1 MGAAHS
7 SGGGFYGGGLDDVL
21 SKLNDVGSDNE
32 ILKNYVEKV
41 GQLCQNASRVGDGSV
56 VGGAKETKSMV
67 EYANSVHSKQ
77 KDDLI
82 RNIAAD
88 VFEVLK
94 INTNLAKTGSIDTII
109 DELSKL
115 IPDPRK
121 NIRFNKEFNNSP
133 GKQLDVCK
141 AIANAVNKNY
151 GGNIINMNVEPNE
164 MCNQVAEV
172 LYSLFTGLHTEFVS
186 VAADIT
192 RTLKNMMVIDDVLD
206 SSYAKLNE
214 RYRNTGD
221 EAMRQ
226 EAESSKQL
234 YDDVKKELNRQM
246 AILSNLLNV
255 ALKPETKELI
265 SAVMENKDFAGLTK
279 DIRADLG
286 TNAFADKLSMLLSG
300 VSSVAYS
307 AQLISKALNKIGM
320 SVQDF
325 KSSKT
330 PAELRQKVY
339 KKLAAVKD
347 SGKLDKLLLAA
358 EVIFKN
364 NYDHEAVSEALGK
377 TGGGYDDN
385 VDGGADDAPYWRQ
398 KSLSQKIEKKSQFR
412 DMVLKDFR
420 KLLQTQYKLIV
431 ESASRIGPKIGNGI
445 KITDQLH
452 SFVDSFSVLPNLD
465 KEKIAA
471 ALSGYA
477 KDSVSKQERE
487 KFINGYKTV
496 LSAIESLPK
505 ESKNDDLDKLAS
517 QIRELLK
524 MLEDFAENMVKAITD
539 INVAHPADLD
549 ASVKRILG
557 GGLLSDSEWV
567 EFNKVKNELY
577 YYYTISNIKENI
589 SRTLNDSKDY
599 EKEYSNIL
607 GEEAG
612 MIINNIK
619 KEFGL
624 LIDVCNRTD
633 TTVTNLKT
641 GTRAEK
647 LKQLIRISS
656 AITADNTTTGYLDSK
671 ERLDGIL
678 KNLATILREQMNA
691 KIELVKVAQAV
702 DLYMKA
708 FTNAVMSNPDHIKDI
723 LKVIDQVDM
732 VAKWFNEKSG
742 DNLAMLFECFPT
754 GFDNADINYYG
765 AANNRDSTAVI
776 DANGKI
782 NSFIG
787 NGHYYNKVVESE
799 TGVGNPFL
807 GRLLSSKYT
816 NDAQLKSLMGLSDK
830 SIKSV
835 RALENIIS
843 AFVSIGDKY
852 GDVDIESKTFMKA
865 GEMFNGL
872 CNYMRAS
879 AFSTYFAPK
888 AETDNTQA
896 QLNIGYST
904 NETST
909 HTNADMDN
917 LTSKI
922 KSNCIPMGIL
932 KDNAVSSRGTGS
944 GTPRASAFG
953 VRSILFRQV
962 SSIALAGI
970 PNDTGKFWDYH
981 DLTKRVYHTCL
992 SGWADDFYDTDLLF
1006 MMTIKSIVAKIF
1018 TVLDVYKIFHRPT
1031 IDRRSYFS
1039 LNPTRMMIGGG
1050 ADDLKDVKVVPEAL
1064 ELYYRLPLL
1073 AEWYRE
1079 NFGFKNLSANLENY
1093 RLVVPPSL
1101 DGIWSDLMEIIFDK
1115 ARGVEDGNYSE
1126 NQVKRLVVSINNIWK
1141 VYNEKVSGVTT
1152 RQIVNAFVVDVNR
1165 AFGFM
1170 KEKDIE
1176 AYNKERRKYLD
1187 ESTYDSVETLDFDIL
1202 GTETRFG
1209 SRTAP
1214 SDRFVNINDPKGKK
1228 VDANAVIFMKEIYEL
1243 REKIDKDFQKFLL
1256 DANTHSGNKMHTR
1269 LSFSNSM
1276 RNYLND
1282 IKAAKSENEKY
1293 NVVLKMIQGADRIMV
1308 SDVDKLLMVHEVV
1321 AAPLAGLMAL
1331 YLILYKVNVDLH
1343 TCCYSVLKS
1352 MPAGEVNGI
1361 THNATTVN
1369 ANANTLAGR
1378 ATLNKFLLQNAKATE
1393 ITHDGD
1399 TYSGKFAVDCCINI
1413 LNYVGVN
1420 GANYSLSEDYLVS
1433 SLVVA
1438 TKLIQLSANSGG
1450 LIEFSTGTSGNI
1462 NIDFSKVKELA
1473 YQLLSQVKSN
1483 ITKLRTLFNAEN
1495 SYIVDKYET
1504 LSSVGSARW
1513 LEENLLEV
1521 LINNRDEN
1529 GLDHG
1534 VLAFKQ
1540 QMKTYQETK
1549 LSSAH
1554 TYAML
1559 ALTIAEVDRYNADK
1573 NPASTPPEPL
1583 LNVLNMGLSADLN
1596 KFPFNIY
1603 QFKSKPDVTNE
1614 AYVSKFKDLKIGTT
1628 FNANERA
1635 ALTTY
1640 FVAQRIGLC
1649 NKDFGNLVFGIP
1661 QISKNTGRRQAIGAT
1676 KMTDTNGNMY
1686 NGFVSRFNEI
1696 LKSYIVTNLDESS
1709 NKIYHGLLNS
1719 FMNSSAAYEIN
1730 QKKSNPDLFRM
1741 FSSSTASTPLV
1752 IGDFANINTRLL
1764 RLPKENSIIYSSS
1777 AMAIYYLMNTVN
1789 TRTAIQK
1796 KTYLYENISE
1806 IPDFIKEKMKAN
1818 LPYLIKMLDNLNKEV
1833 SSFLQLHNNTNPKY
1847 NIEAADALHFING
1860 KSTGL
1865 STVRDHDNLVTT
1877 ENTEMAIDWGS
1888 NTLYKMA
1895 EITGID
1901 NYVNVQ
1907 LTKVMTLCQSLIKT
1921 ADLTLKELSDVPYYF
1936 METSKDFI
1944 IDYKSKNGVLPLMP
1958 SSNLLSLV
1966 RSDPLSLKMNELL
1979 AYDSPIDQEQ
1989 PFYILKP
1996 TRAQGSSPYRF
2007 NVSVKSLLSRD
2018 DVEPKLELMPGV
2030 QEIYNSYFMRIQ
2042 AGDKISTDEYSN
2054 TINMFVKLMRCVG
2067 TIISYN
2073 TSFTSSWD
2081 CNLQTFPSL
2090 LNLQSNGS
2098 LIYATNARQLTNL
2111 DALKQNMTVSA
2122 LCNELPKVLSNIEY
2136 YNVSQNKK
2144 NVIDVL
2150 GEITNNSIYNREFI
2164 RTANIIDMNIV
2175 PLNFHALMR
2184 EVPFVNLINYSY
2196 TFDKMVHDFVLPN
2209 ISEMMPSGEI
2219 MIKND
2224 TQTVSTRTL
2233 LVKLLTYPYAR
2244 LSDDDSEYYSLLGDM
2259 FNGNDSLNLGR
2270 PRYLSDQLWNKVLL
2284 NTSHF
2289 ISPDNTRYSNLPAA
2303 ENASGEFATR
2313 TLIKGGTIDYN
2324 TIVSG
2329 IIPNKKYYMM
2339 HDTYASFVSDVSR
2352 EPIIWNNNASG
2363 GGTELLNFL
2372 DADGRIQINE
2382 NGNNGGLNVVSNQ
2395 ITINTDIRLGGKS
2408 IYELYSDFINKD
2420 IKDIVTDR
2428 SKSLDSK
2435 RFLLRVLAHAANTGG
2450 RNRVADFDAMVGS
2463 DTAAVDDAVLDL
2475 IVNTGIIQVD
2485 RTNVKDRI
2493 FDISINYDKAADGT
2507 VANNLDDTAGIFDRL
2522 KAHNNKYNESTGVE
2536 DITEMSLK
2544 NMIYTLYG
2552 ITLTAPASNQPYS
2565 LYHKFITDAVS
2576 SGKTLKVAGDLTNA
2590 DSVAVLLGRPGR
2602 DRLCDA
2608 IAEYVE
2614 NTAVQLNTSRTKS
2627 YADLRGLVDSD
2638 EDAKILFM
2646 VNALFGRDSAG
2657 THTVNDAGASYFNV
2671 ATGKATR
2678 VVNNTTVN
2686 IISNDEETKPGLL
2699 LIPIL
2704 NTQINTGATNVA
2716 DHIKAHLA
2724 NFLAYIVKDGL
2735 YKNVPGIGVN
2745 TLSKMTGGVKPT
2757 KPLTPYVG
2765 VTKPVMEGLKIY
2777 DKQTNQ
2783 WVDPKDNNG
2792 VKVHLTPEQTYKY
2805 AEIGRMRFDTKLV
2818 RNLTWMVNLQR
2829 VMRAMINRH
2838 ISHIEA
2844 SVIRGLPIA
2853 DNKVTEYSGNENY
2866 DDDDFDVKQFVA
2878 L

>member
-1 MGAAHS
+1 MGAAYS

-41 GQLCQNASRVGDGSV
+41 GQLCQNASRVGDGNA

-246 AILSNLLNV
+246 AILSNLVNV
-255 ALKPETKELI
+255 ALKPETNELI

-517 QIRELLK
+517 QISELLK

-624 LIDVCNRTD
+624 LIDVCNRTN
-633 TTVTNLKT
+633 TAALVA
-641 GTRAEK
+641 GTRAAR
-647 LKQLIRISS
+647 LNDLITSSS
-656 AITADNTTTGYLDSK
+656 AVADDTETTEFLNSTK
-671 ERLDGIL
+671 RLDVIL

-754 GFDNADINYYG
+754 GFTNADINYYG
-765 AANNRDSTAVI
+765 TAADTRDSDAVI

-787 NGHYYNKVVESE
+787 NGHYYNKVVESV

-807 GRLLSSKYT
+807 GRLLTKKYT
-816 NDAQLKSLMGLSDK
+816 NDTQLKSLMGLSDK

-879 AFSTYFAPK
+879 AFSTYFAPT
-888 AETDNTQA
+888 AENNSA
-896 QLNIGYST
+896 AAELNIGYST

-909 HTNADMDN
+909 HTNANMDK

-922 KSNCIPMGIL
+922 KSHCIPMGIISDRATL
-932 KDNAVSSRGTGS
+932 NSAGTNSRLTSNLDANGL
-944 GTPRASAFG
+944 
-953 VRSILFRQV
+953 LFRQV

-970 PNDTGKFWDYH
+970 PNDTGNFWDYH

-1282 IKAAKSENEKY
+1282 IKVAKSENEKY

-1352 MPAGEVNGI
+1352 MPTGEVNTAFSGG
-1361 THNATTVN
+1361 VN
-1369 ANANTLAGR
+1369 TDANTLAGR
-1378 ATLNKFLLQNAKATE
+1378 ADLKKFLLQNAKETK
-1393 ITHDGD
+1393 ITHDGN
-1399 TYSGKFAVDCCINI
+1399 TYSGKFEVDCCINI
-1413 LNYVGVN
+1413 LNYVGIN

-1559 ALTIAEVDRYNADK
+1559 ALTIAEVDRYNARGTIG
-1573 NPASTPPEPL
+1573 TPNDL
-1583 LNVLNMGLSADLN
+1583 DNVLNMGLSADLN

-1614 AYVSKFKDLKIGTT
+1614 AYVSKFKDLKLATG
-1628 FNANERA
+1628 FSVAEGV
-1635 ALTTY
+1635 ALNTY

-1649 NKDFGNLVFGIP
+1649 NKDFGNLIFGIP
-1661 QISKNTGRRQAIGAT
+1661 QTSKSTGGRQAIRAG
-1676 KMTDTNGNMY
+1676 KVTDTNGNMF

-1741 FSSSTASTPLV
+1741 FDIDATTGEDVLGARGLGPK
-1752 IGDFANINTRLL
+1752 DFKNTNTRLL

-1860 KSTGL
+1860 TAAGL
-1865 STVRDHDNLVTT
+1865 STVRVHDTLVTT

-1888 NTLYKMA
+1888 NTLYKMV

-2090 LNLQSNGS
+2090 LNLQSGTNF
-2098 LIYATNARQLTNL
+2098 IYATNARQLTNL

-2329 IIPNKKYYMM
+2329 ILNKKYYMM
-2339 HDTYASFVSDVSR
+2339 HDTYDTLTNDASRDS
-2352 EPIIWNNNASG
+2352 IIWNNNTSG
-2363 GGTELLNFL
+2363 GGSELLNFL
-2372 DADGRIQINE
+2372 YADGRIQINE
-2382 NGNNGGLNVVSNQ
+2382 RGNNVGLNEVSNL

-2408 IYELYSDFINKD
+2408 IYEIYSDFINKD

-2450 RNRVADFDAMVGS
+2450 GNRVVDFDARVGS
-2463 DTAAVDDAVLDL
+2463 DASVGDPELDA
-2475 IVNTGIIQVD
+2475 IVNAGVIQVS
-2485 RTNVKDRI
+2485 RTNVKARI
-2493 FDISINYDKAADGT
+2493 FDIAINYDKAADAKVDNG
-2507 VANNLDDTAGIFDRL
+2507 LGETADIFARL
-2522 KAHNNKYNESTGVE
+2522 KAHNNKYSESTGVE

-2552 ITLTAPASNQPYS
+2552 ITLAGDASNQPYS
-2565 LYHKFITDAVS
+2565 LYHKFTAAYATA
-2576 SGKTLKVAGDLTNA
+2576 GTLKGAGDLANA
-2590 DSVAVLLGRPGR
+2590 ASVATLLGRPAP
-2602 DRLCDA
+2602 DSLCNE
-2608 IAEYVE
+2608 ISKYVE

-2627 YADLRGLVDSD
+2627 YADLRGLVDSY

-2657 THTVNDAGASYFNV
+2657 THTVNDAGASYFKLNGTNRSV
-2671 ATGKATR
+2671 D
-2678 VVNNTTVN
+2678 NTTN
-2686 IISNDEETKPGLL
+2686 TIISANEETKPGLL
-2699 LIPIL
+2699 LIPKL
-2704 NTQINTGATNVA
+2704 TEQINTSAANVA
-2716 DHIKAHLA
+2716 DHIKVHLA

-2783 WVDPKDNNG
+2783 WVDPKDKND